1 MSRKNY
7 IRKLNIAAGIF
18 GGLFIIMKAVAEKR
32 KEGKDINDENPYLT
46 ESYFRTEGN
55 QVEVD
60 NYITGTRISN
70 TSLSLYERI
79 LKPTIDRL
87 LSFLGLVLLAP
98 VFAMI
103 SAAIF
108 LDDPG
113 PIFFTQ
119 KRVGKDKEFFFLHKF
134 RSMKMSTPHDVPT
147 HQLSDPE
154 QYITRVGR
162 VLRKTSLDELP
173 QIWDIFRGRMSI
185 IGPRPALWNQDDL
198 IRERDRYF
206 ANSVTPGLTGWAQI
220 NGRDELEIPDK
231 AKLDGEYV
239 KHLRQGG
246 MKALFFDLKCFLG
259 TVLSVAGGDGIV
271 EGGTGEIHKIKAA
284 NQNNGRIKKRKTDSL
299 AEYGAEEICIDDVG
313 FEDYAYKKKFEINTS
328 AENRKRVLITGANSY
343 IGESFEVYARENYG
357 KNFTIDTVDMI
368 DGTWR
373 EKDLREYDCVFHVA
387 GIAHADVG
395 NVDEETKA
403 RYYAVNTDLAVET
416 ARKAKAEGVRQFVFM
431 SSMIIYGEAAPLG
444 KRKVI
449 DEHTLPAPANFYGD
463 SKWQAD
469 KLVRR
474 LKNENFH
481 VAVLRPPMIYGKGSK
496 GNYPLLSKIAKNVPA
511 FPAVNNLRSILHIDN
526 LCEFLCLLML
536 SGEDGIYFPQ
546 NNEYA
551 ETASMV
557 EGIADMAWHPIK
569 VTRLLNP
576 AVTAASHMAGKISG
590 MVNKAFGNSIYSQ
603 TLSVYSGLDYQV
615 NDFQK
620 SIELTEADIE
630 STADREIKKGA

>member
-55 QVEVD
+55 QLEVD

-70 TSLSLYERI
+70 TSLSFYERI

-87 LSFLGLVLLAP
+87 LSFFGLVLLAP

-108 LDDPG
+108 IDDPG

-119 KRVGKDKEFFFLHKF
+119 KRVGKDKEFFSLHKF

-206 ANSVTPGLTGWAQI
+206 ANNVTPGLTGWAQI

-246 MKALFFDLKCFLG
+246 MKALFFDIKCFIG
-259 TVLSVAGGDGIV
+259 TIRSVAGGDGVV
-271 EGGTGEIHKIKAA
+271 EGGIGEISRSSIRVDISK
-284 NQNNGRIKKRKTDSL
+284 DSEE
-299 AEYGAEEICIDDVG
+299 AESFDTEDVDL
-313 FEDYAYKKKFEINTS
+313 EDYGYKKKFVIDTS
-328 AENRKRVLITGANSY
+328 SSNHKRILITGANSY
-343 IGESFEVYARENYG
+343 IGNSFEAYAREYYS
-357 KNFTIDTVDMI
+357 KNFVIDTVDMI
-368 DGTWR
+368 DGTWK
-373 EKDLREYDCVFHVA
+373 EKDFSSYDCVLHVA
-387 GIAHADVG
+387 GIVHLNIG
-395 NVDEETKA
+395 NIDGQMKA
-403 RYYAVNTDLAVET
+403 RYYAVNTKLAVDT
-416 ARKAKAEGVRQFVFM
+416 ARKAKEEGVSQFVFM
-431 SSMIIYGEAAPLG
+431 SSMSIYGEDVSFG
-444 KRKVI
+444 KQKVI
-449 DEHTLPAPANFYGD
+449 DEHTLPSPVNIYGD

-469 KLVRR
+469 QAVRKLGDEKFR
-474 LKNENFH
+474 
-481 VAVLRPPMIYGKGSK
+481 VAVLRPPMIYGKGCK
-496 GNYPLLSKIAKNVPA
+496 GNYQILSVLAKRLPV
-511 FPAVNNLRSILHIDN
+511 FPDINNKRSMLYIDN
-526 LCEFLCLLML
+526 LCKFLCLLIL
-536 SGEDGIYFPQ
+536 SEEGGIYFPQ
-546 NNEYA
+546 NKEY
-551 ETASMV
+551 TKTVDMIC
-557 EGIADMAWHPIK
+557 GIAEAVGRKSFSISFLKSVIVFASYIPGK
-569 VTRLLNP
+569 V
-576 AVTAASHMAGKISG
+576 SK
-590 MVNKAFGNSIYSQ
+590 MVNKAFGNYIYVQ
-603 TLSVYSGLDYQV
+603 KISVYDGLEYQAI
-615 NDFQK
+615 NLPE
-620 SIELTEADIE
+620 SIKRTE
-630 STADREIKKGA
+630 G

>member
-1 MSRKNY
+1 
-7 IRKLNIAAGIF
+7 
-18 GGLFIIMKAVAEKR
+18 
-32 KEGKDINDENPYLT
+32 
-46 ESYFRTEGN
+46 
-55 QVEVD
+55 
-60 NYITGTRISN
+60 
-70 TSLSLYERI
+70 
-79 LKPTIDRL
+79 
-87 LSFLGLVLLAP
+87 
-98 VFAMI
+98 
-103 SAAIF
+103 
-108 LDDPG
+108 
-113 PIFFTQ
+113 
-119 KRVGKDKEFFFLHKF
+119 
-134 RSMKMSTPHDVPT
+134 MKMSTPHDVPT

-173 QIWDIFRGRMSI
+173 QIWDIFRGQMSI
-185 IGPRPALWNQDDL
+185 IGPRQALWNQDDL

-220 NGRDELEIPDK
+220 NGRDELEIPYK

-259 TVLSVAGGDGIV
+259 TVLSVVGGDGVV

-373 EKDLREYDCVFHVA
+373 EKDFREYDCVFHVA

-469 KLVRR
+469 KRIRKLQGDGF
-474 LKNENFH
+474 N
-481 VAVLRPPMIYGKGSK
+481 VAVLRPPMVYGREAK
-496 GNYPLLSKIAKNVPA
+496 GNYRILVKLAKIVPVFPDIKNE
-511 FPAVNNLRSILHIDN
+511 RSMIHIDN

-536 SGEDGIYFPQ
+536 SGKRGVYFPQ
-546 NNEYA
+546 NKEYLNTSSMMK
-551 ETASMV
+551 EIGYTCDRNVYTTKILNHVIRFASY
-557 EGIADMAWHPIK
+557 IP
-569 VTRLLNP
+569 
-576 AVTAASHMAGKISG
+576 GKMGRVI
-590 MVNKAFGNSIYSQ
+590 NKAFGNNIYDQKLSIYE
-603 TLSVYSGLDYQV
+603 GLNYR
-615 NDFQK
+615 NLDFRE
-620 SIELTEADIE
+620 SIQQP
-630 STADREIKKGA
+630 KKGSLYKKNINTDRKKTHILVVSQYFYPETFRINDIATEWIKRGYKVTVLTGIPNYPIGKFFEGYNYIYPRREEWNGIEILRIPIIPRGNSSVGMVGNYFSFMVSGWIWKTITSIHAELFQIGRAHV